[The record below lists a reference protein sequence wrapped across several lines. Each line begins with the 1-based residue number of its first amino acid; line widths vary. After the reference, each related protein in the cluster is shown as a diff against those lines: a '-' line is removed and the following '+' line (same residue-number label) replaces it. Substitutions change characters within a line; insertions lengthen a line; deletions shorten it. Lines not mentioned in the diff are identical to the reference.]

1 MDTKNVL
8 KTEEFNVVVNT
19 NFWDDKVPKEG
30 KSIDSV
36 MKMEKNYYLQVYL
49 EEWKYKTKAIK
60 MPGFIDVEL
69 GSDSSSDSVWL

>member
-8 KTEEFNVVVNT
+8 KTEEFHVVVNT

-30 KSIDSV
+30 KSTDSV
-36 MKMEKNYYLQVYL
+36 MKMEKKYYLQVYL

-60 MPGFIDVEL
+60 MLGFIDVEL
-69 GSDSSSDSVWL
+69 GSDSSSDSV